1 MKRTQPLTAHWVRWA
16 LGALLAVAAVPLFEL
31 PLWLGRD
38 TIIWWTT
45 LAAAAALAAAILL
58 VLQDA
63 RRRTFAWMAA
73 AAPVVFVVAAVVHN
87 LEYAVTGVEEPTFI
101 VTAIVG
107 GPALLLAGVAG
118 LLWTTVRDRHPRRA
132 DEAHAA
138 H

>member
-1 MKRTQPLTAHWVRWA
+1 VKRTQPLAAHWTRWA
-16 LGALLAVAAVPLFEL
+16 LAALLAVAVVPLFEL

-38 TIIWWTT
+38 VIAWPTT
-45 LAAAAALAAAILL
+45 LAAAAALAGAILL

-73 AAPVVFVVAAVVHN
+73 AAPVVVAVAAVVHN

-118 LLWTTVRDRHPRRA
+118 LLWTTVRDRQQRRA
-132 DEAHAA
+132 GEAHAA